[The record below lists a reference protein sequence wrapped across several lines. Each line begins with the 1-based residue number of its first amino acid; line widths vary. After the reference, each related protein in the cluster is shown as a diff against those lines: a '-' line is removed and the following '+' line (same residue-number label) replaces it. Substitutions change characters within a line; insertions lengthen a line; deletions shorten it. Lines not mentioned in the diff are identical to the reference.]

1 MHGELCRLALG
12 RVLNG
17 LLSDNT
23 RKNNNK
29 NSYIERVGMANAK
42 ERCGLISAHLVCRSI
57 KNFMDR

>member
-1 MHGELCRLALG
+1 MVNFADWHWG

-29 NSYIERVGMANAK
+29 NSYIERVGMANATWNV
-42 ERCGLISAHLVCRSI
+42 A
-57 KNFMDR
+57 D